1 MSTAGR
7 LAKATSGST
16 IRNIAAAHHT
26 QTRLQPISMAEKLGA
41 PVRAVPGKPAVWV
54 ALAAPGKPAVWVAL
68 AVPENPAVLA
78 ARAALA
84 VPGNPA
90 VPAVR
95 VRALSLVEQEP
106 RPLEQELRP
115 VEAQREPRQEAA
127 GLELRPVVI
136 R

>member
-1 MSTAGR
+1 MPE
-7 LAKATSGST
+7 
-16 IRNIAAAHHT
+16 N
-26 QTRLQPISMAEKLGA
+26 
-41 PVRAVPGKPAVWV
+41 PAV
-54 ALAAPGKPAVWVAL
+54 LAVWVAL

-78 ARAALA
+78 
-84 VPGNPA
+84 VW
-90 VPAVR
+90 

-115 VEAQREPRQEAA
+115 VEAQREPGLGAA